1 MVRGECDIG
10 RMSDCVREP
19 KCYLLRQ
26 TQYFRSGLKL
36 IKTNKKASMLFRKME
51 IVFRRIGL
59 KKSKVITSGDWVR
72 KSKRLLL
79 FLTGF

>member
-1 MVRGECDIG
+1 M
-10 RMSDCVREP
+10 
-19 KCYLLRQ
+19 
-26 TQYFRSGLKL
+26 LKTEESRNT
-36 IKTNKKASMLFRKME
+36 KMSMLFRKME

-59 KKSKVITSGDWVR
+59 KKLKVITSGDWVR